1 MDLGRV
7 VQVRESNSVLCTNLL
22 DTVVPMLLTHRPKS
36 IRLLLLAG
44 VQMMPNNEL
53 DNGGWWVGVDVCR
66 LDQRLTPGKWWRG
79 GTHQME
85 NKIK

>member
-1 MDLGRV
+1 
-7 VQVRESNSVLCTNLL
+7 
-22 DTVVPMLLTHRPKS
+22 
-36 IRLLLLAG
+36 
-44 VQMMPNNEL
+44 MMPNNEL